1 MAKETPGGLRA
12 EDCGRGT
19 RVPARRD
26 DGRGYGMNEVQ
37 SNEERLRS
45 EIEDL
50 RRRLAASQSHG
61 PAVERKGPT
70 FRTFAVLV
78 SLVLALALAG
88 YFLGYLPRQQRE
100 MALAQES
107 KAGGEALPVVN
118 VALVERSLAKGNLV
132 LAGNIEAVTEAPVL
146 ARSSGYILKRYVDIG
161 DRVKEGQVLAEIEA
175 PELDQQIAQAKATL
189 DQAHSNIE
197 QTQAAL
203 EQGRS
208 NAALAKVTA
217 DRQQQLFVKDVI
229 SRQDNDTA
237 QLQYAAQQA
246 NVQALEKAVNAAR
259 GSASAVEANLARLN
273 DLKNYL
279 TVRAPFAGVI
289 TVRNI
294 DVGALVNEGS
304 TLLYRIAQTDRLR
317 TYLNVPQADAG
328 NVRVGQHAS
337 LSVPDL
343 GGRKFSGLVTRTSNA
358 LDPASRTLL
367 AEVQVDNAGGALMPG
382 MYSEVDLAVPRKD
395 PPLIIPADTL
405 VVRSDGPQVAVVGSD
420 GVVHFKL
427 IHLGRD
433 FGDRIEVLDGLAE
446 GQMLAVRSEE
456 HTSELQSP

>member
-1 MAKETPGGLRA
+1 
-12 EDCGRGT
+12 
-19 RVPARRD
+19 
-26 DGRGYGMNEVQ
+26 MNEIQ
-37 SNEERLRS
+37 TNEERLRS
-45 EIEDL
+45 EIADL
-50 RRRLAASQSHG
+50 KRRLAASQPHG
-61 PAVERKGPT
+61 PSVAHKGPT
-70 FRTFAVLV
+70 FRTFAVLI
-78 SLVLALALAG
+78 SLLLALVVAG

-107 KAGGEALPVVN
+107 KAGGEALPVVS
-118 VALVERSLAKGNLV
+118 VAPVGRSLAKGNLV

-146 ARSSGYILKRYVDIG
+146 ARSSGYVLKRYVDIG
-161 DRVKEGQVLAEIEA
+161 DRVQEGQVLAEIEA
-175 PELDQQIAQAKATL
+175 PELDQQIAQAKATV

-217 DRQQQLFVKDVI
+217 DRQQKLFDKDVI

-237 QLQYAAQQA
+237 QMQYAAQQA

-273 DLKNYL
+273 DLKDYL

-304 TLLYRIAQTDRLR
+304 TLLYRIAQTGRLR

-328 NVRVGQHAS
+328 NVRVGQHAT
-337 LSVPDL
+337 LEIA
-343 GGRKFSGLVTRTSNA
+343 GRTGVTFPGEVTRTANS
-358 LDPASRTLL
+358 LDPATRTLL
-367 AEVQVDNAGGALMPG
+367 VEVQVANAAGTLMPG
-382 MYSEVDLAVPRKD
+382 MYAQVDLSVPRQD
-395 PPLIIPADTL
+395 PPLLIPGDTL
-405 VVRSDGPQVAVVGSD
+405 VVRSDGPQVAVVGPD
-420 GVVHFKL
+420 GVVHFTR
-427 IHLGRD
+427 IRLGRD
-433 FGDRIEVLDGLAE
+433 FGDHLEVLEGLQLGQQLVANPSDVVRE
-446 GQMLAVRSEE
+446 GAKVKPVQAPQPAAARR
-456 HTSELQSP
+456 

>member
-1 MAKETPGGLRA
+1 
-12 EDCGRGT
+12 
-19 RVPARRD
+19 
-26 DGRGYGMNEVQ
+26 MNEVKT
-37 SNEERLRS
+37 NEELLRS

-50 RRRLAASQSHG
+50 KRRLAANQSHG
-61 PAVERKGPT
+61 PAVAHKGPT
-70 FRTFAVLV
+70 FRTFAVLI
-78 SLVLALALAG
+78 SLVLALLVAG

-118 VALVERSLAKGNLV
+118 VAPVERSLAKGNLV

-161 DRVKEGQVLAEIEA
+161 DRVQEGQVLAEIEA
-175 PELDQQIAQAKATL
+175 PELDQQIAQAKATVE
-189 DQAHSNIE
+189 QAHSNTE

-237 QLQYAAQQA
+237 QMQYAAQQA

-259 GSASAVEANLARLN
+259 GSASAVEANLARIN

-304 TLLYRIAQTDRLR
+304 TLLYRIAQTGRLR

-328 NVRVGQHAS
+328 NVRVGQHAT
-337 LSVPDL
+337 LEIAGRAGVKVP
-343 GGRKFSGLVTRTSNA
+343 GEVTRTANS
-358 LDPASRTLL
+358 LDPATRTLL
-367 AEVQVDNAGGALMPG
+367 VEVQVANAGGTLMPG
-382 MYSEVDLAVPRKD
+382 MYAQVDLAVPRQD
-395 PPLIIPADTL
+395 PPLLIPGDTL
-405 VVRSDGPQVAVVGSD
+405 VVRSDGPQVAVVGPD
-420 GVVHFKL
+420 GVVHFTR
-427 IHLGRD
+427 IQLGRD
-433 FGDRIEVLDGLAE
+433 FGDHLEVLEGLQLGQQLVANPSDVVRE
-446 GQMLAVRSEE
+446 GAKVKPVQAPQPAAAKR
-456 HTSELQSP
+456 